1 MKCKRLILL
10 FCLTLF
16 LLPLRSQTT
25 DDLLERRIKQIE
37 DIEISAESKEE
48 LIEFLYSLKPIPL
61 ILIPQKKA
69 NYNS

>member
-48 LIEFLYSLKPIPL
+48 
-61 ILIPQKKA
+61 
-69 NYNS
+69 